1 MGFFDDVDIESVNK
15 KKSTVANKDEETDSL
30 VADNLLDDLMPTDEE
45 DTDDVVEDVED
56 DDMDD
61 MFPEM
66 PVEYDESEDDDDV
79 ENITEPIENEPVYE
93 TPKNQKPQI
102 KSETKPEPLAKK
114 DQDKKSREYTP
125 VQTPKENAL
134 VKNNAMLNDANS
146 HSNNRNVI
154 LEGTVIL
161 GSIQSAAPID
171 IYGQVDGSVE
181 STEDILIGDSSS
193 VNGSIKT
200 QKNAVINGDVGSNI
214 VANNVTISKCK
225 VKGDITAQNINLV
238 ENSII
243 IGNISSSGNVIVH
256 GAVKGDID
264 AKEKVEVSETAII
277 QGNIKS
283 AIISIAP
290 GAAIDGTCTQEY
302 AKVKPADF
310 FADIE

>member
-15 KKSTVANKDEETDSL
+15 KKSTMANKDEETDSL

-114 DQDKKSREYTP
+114 DQDKKSRECTP

-225 VKGDITAQNINLV
+225 VKGDITVQNINLE

>member
-45 DTDDVVEDVED
+45 DTDDIVEDVED
-56 DDMDD
+56 GDMDD

-66 PVEYDESEDDDDV
+66 PVEYDESEDDDDM

-114 DQDKKSREYTP
+114 DQDKKSRECTP
-125 VQTPKENAL
+125 VQIPKENAL

-200 QKNAVINGDVGSNI
+200 QKNAVINGDVGNNI
-214 VANNVTISKCK
+214 VANNVAISKCK
-225 VKGDITAQNINLV
+225 IKGNITAQNINLE
-238 ENSII
+238 ENSIV
-243 IGNISSSGNVIVH
+243 IGNVSSSGNVIVH

-302 AKVKPADF
+302 AKIKPADF